1 MEKLDNFKE
10 LDDYGSSADS
20 PKAKKNFIQLMEHS
34 NSPTNIPIQIHKSH
48 KSRNHHHHHHH
59 HHSTNDGNAKSHNL
73 SSPSSYTSSSPSS
86 TSSLSST
93 SNIQQQ
99 KQQQHQ
105 QQQSQA
111 AAALSVQAQLNGTS
125 EYISKS
131 IAPSTH
137 NITQHILM
145 QLVFFHLQCKTFL
158 IYKISINFNK
168 FHHWAIYKIC
178 NVLHH
183 LI

>member
-10 LDDYGSSADS
+10 LNDYGSSADS
-20 PKAKKNFIQLMEHS
+20 PKAKKSFIQSMEHS

-59 HHSTNDGNAKSHNL
+59 HSTNDGHAKSHNL

-99 KQQQHQ
+99 KQQQQH

-111 AAALSVQAQLNGTS
+111 AAALSVQAQLNGAS

-131 IAPSTH
+131 IT
-137 NITQHILM
+137 
-145 QLVFFHLQCKTFL
+145 FHKHRHTTRLTKS
-158 IYKISINFNK
+158 Y
-168 FHHWAIYKIC
+168 
-178 NVLHH
+178 
-183 LI
+183 